1 MSRFKVISKDSQ
13 LVRYEGAPQYNG
25 AYLGVDYIEFRSI
38 SSSKIIDWEIG
49 DYVDYHRTG
58 KRYKLY
64 SLPTPNKVARKGE
77 YGASFEYSN
86 IQLHSAAMELKN
98 APFRDIVPE
107 DNSIH
112 FSTRPEVFTYEDV
125 YGIARRIQE
134 CMDDIFPNR
143 WRIDVIDTSDN
154 DVLSL
159 LKETKEYSISN
170 GSCLDALSQI
180 YETWKN
186 IGWIHTYDDASGK
199 DVITIGRANVRDA
212 DNTSDEF
219 SYGKGNGLTSIR
231 KASANKDEFAT
242 RLYVYGSGR
251 NIQPRYYNNFD
262 IYKKD
267 SVDIRNLMIPKER
280 WGTTDGLPDAKKA
293 YLQADESII
302 AKYGLIPR
310 TVYFDGSENEEIFP
324 SIKGLTE
331 RKVREYMIAA
341 GQENSPYLPLDSE
354 DRIDQIAAAEFE
366 MDGGSKEDVEANRTF
381 AIFVRRLGFDIVEQ
395 GKLTSEGKATITF
408 VSGPCAGR
416 TFTVLKCQTYENSQ
430 FITLERDWDE
440 SVGMGYPNKNYPIL
454 IGNEFV
460 ILDIPLPDYYITLAE
475 DRLYEAGAQKLADYT
490 RISAFYE
497 PRMDSIAIKEGGKI
511 LTPGMF
517 MRVYDED
524 IIDTTDN
531 TDYVLI
537 DPLSIDESNSIPSY
551 QVTLREQ
558 KRSART
564 YSALEDMVADAKET
578 SRREVQ
584 KVKQYTER
592 RFNSALETLQMLQ
605 GAIEGFTD
613 GISPVTVQTMALLV
627 GDQALQ
633 FKFTKSTSSLDPVP
647 CPVSYNAEN
656 KKLTCASSAI
666 VHMTLGINEI
676 SSTRSTDP
684 KDYFTR
690 KVSAY
695 SATVTDTDAFYVY
708 VRASRVLNSA
718 SIRASKTP
726 IGMEDEASYYNF
738 LVGVMTSEVNNSREF
753 VPLYGFTEILPSQVT
768 TNIIRSANGKLVIDL
783 ENAIITASDGA
794 TIEGSLTIGTGSK
807 GLSNLSE
814 WSNAESKI
822 DNAQK
827 TANSAST
834 TATTANTLASE
845 AKRAS
850 ETATANASSALNKA
864 ESASSEASQ
873 ASASAQS
880 ATSTANSALSLAGT
894 ANTNATNA
902 STAAG
907 EAKTAAQT
915 ATTKAEEAKST
926 STTALV
932 NSQAAFET
940 AGTAS
945 ETATTALGK
954 AQEAEAAASE
964 ATSLANEA
972 KAAVTLINTSVTNL
986 DTKIGNIAS
995 GVEESI
1001 KEINDKLDGVV
1012 ESFFEPY
1019 TPSRTNLPASE
1030 WIANGTEEDHIGD
1043 TFTNTSTTGDDAGKS
1058 WRWLKQSDGSYDWQQ
1073 IADSD
1078 AAKALLLA
1086 SQAQTAADGKS
1097 KTFVSQP
1104 VPPYKE
1110 GDLWVQ
1116 GGSGDIMRCKDGID
1130 RKDGVFREIDWEK
1143 ASKYTD
1149 DTKALAAQETA
1160 NAAKATLD
1168 ELTADGVI
1176 TPFEYEFF
1184 FTELANVNYD
1194 RHSIQLD
1201 VERYGIEDSAEYASY
1216 AQFAEFYF
1224 ADLLEINGGNPPM
1237 PVPSGLIWH
1246 RNGYYGHLGTIR
1258 DLIAAAA
1265 KQEVENAQ
1273 SAANRA
1279 EDAVSEMN
1287 NDQYITHS
1295 EKRSLRAIVKKIS
1308 SYEGI
1313 SLPTSGAYTGEIH
1326 DWINIARQKV
1336 DDEVTVKVE
1345 EAYDAAC
1352 DVFALAYGPMDL
1364 GSDGITDLGEGS
1376 NARQMF
1382 QDCLTAY
1389 YTAINVLVNI
1399 VPVSDYEYLKAAL
1412 GNTASLDVE
1421 GVVLSQMMGVK
1432 DASNN
1437 KVRALL
1443 NGSDVGEDTEHG
1455 KLMLAAGIPTDGTIA
1470 NKISEATTRIYEDG
1484 CMFSK
1489 NLHLEDGCT
1498 IGDMYISE
1506 NGIKFGQ
1513 YTDDDFLRLSGGSI
1527 MAKNKSLNG
1536 NSQYIQIGGCSGYAL
1551 SVNSNSGPYCIL
1563 ADKEIALNVDAPNGY
1578 AIFARDGMFAGLRPK
1593 VRTITSSSSTSD
1605 KSLTYYDHTIIV
1617 NNSSAITLTL
1627 PDAPLEGQTYRI
1639 LHTTTTAVTLAWNG
1653 NNAINVATGTA
1664 PGNPFSARRSVV
1676 LTYCGGIWYAEYIN
1690 LSS

>member
-13 LVRYEGAPQYNG
+13 SVRYEGAPQYNG

-86 IQLHSAAMELKN
+86 IQLHSAAMELKI

-134 CMDDIFPNR
+134 CMDDIFPNK

-159 LKETKEYSISN
+159 LKETKEYNVTN

-242 RLYVYGSGR
+242 RLYVYGSDR

-262 IYKKD
+262 IYNKD

-416 TFTVLKCQTYENSQ
+416 TFTVLKCQTFEHSQ

-454 IGNEFV
+454 MGNEFV

-497 PRMDSIAIKEGGKI
+497 PRIDSIAIKEGGKI

-537 DPLSIDESNSIPSY
+537 DTLSIDESNSIPSY

-613 GISPVTVQTMALLV
+613 GISPITVQTMAMLV

-633 FKFTKSTSSLDPVP
+633 FKFTKSKYSLESAD
-647 CPVSYNAEN
+647 CPVSYDVAT
-656 KKLTCASSAI
+656 KTLTCASSTMA
-666 VHMTLGINEI
+666 HMTLGFDAI
-676 SSTRSTDP
+676 SSTRSTNAS
-684 KDYFTR
+684 DYFTR
-690 KVSAY
+690 RISGYNVTLTNPSAY
-695 SATVTDTDAFYVY
+695 YVY
-708 VRASRVLNSA
+708 VQANRVRDTASFRV
-718 SIRASKTP
+718 SKTP

-738 LVGVMTSEVNNSREF
+738 LVGVLTSETNNSREF

-822 DNAQK
+822 DDAQK

-845 AKRAS
+845 AKRES

-907 EAKTAAQT
+907 EAKAAAQT
-915 ATTKAEEAKST
+915 ATTKAEEAKGT

-932 NSQAAFET
+932 NAQAAFET

-1030 WIANGTEEDHIGD
+1030 WIANGTEEDHLGD
-1043 TFTNTSTTGDDAGKS
+1043 TFTNTLTTGDDAGKS

-1086 SQAQTAADGKS
+1086 SQAKTAADGKS

-1116 GGSGDIMRCKDGID
+1116 GGNGDIMRCKDGID
-1130 RKDGVFREIDWEK
+1130 RKDGVFVESDWEK

-1194 RHSIQLD
+1194 RHHIQLD
-1201 VERYGIEDSAEYASY
+1201 VERYGLDDSAEYASY
-1216 AQFAEFYF
+1216 VQFAEFYY
-1224 ADLLEINGGNPPM
+1224 ADLLEINGNKLNLPM

-1258 DLIAAAA
+1258 DLIAATA
-1265 KQEVENAQ
+1265 KEEVENAQ
-1273 SAANRA
+1273 STADGANALAQAAQNA
-1279 EDAVSEMN
+1279 AKQASDAVSKMN
-1287 NDQYITHS
+1287 DDQYITLS
-1295 EKRSLRAIVKKIS
+1295 EKRSLRTIAKKIS

-1313 SLPTSGAYTGEIH
+1313 SLPYLGAGTYTGEIH
-1326 DWINIARQKV
+1326 DWIGVAEQKK
-1336 DDEVTVKVE
+1336 DNAVTALVQD
-1345 EAYDAAC
+1345 AYNAASA
-1352 DVFALAYGPMDL
+1352 VIMLLYGPMGLSRDAT
-1364 GSDGITDLGEGS
+1364 TDVGAIEGV
-1376 NARQMF
+1376 REILETR
-1382 QDCLTAY
+1382 LTTY
-1389 YTAINVLVNI
+1389 YTAINVLINF

-1412 GNTASLDVE
+1412 GNAASLDVE

-1432 DASNN
+1432 DAYS

-1455 KLMLAAGIPTDGTIA
+1455 KMMLAAGIPTDGTIA

-1484 CMFSK
+1484 HQVSRS
-1489 NLHLEDGCT
+1489 LELSDYILFRYTPIEDACNNGNVSDSYT
-1498 IGDMYISE
+1498 LPPVAPTYISFSPSSHQ
-1506 NGIKFGQ
+1506 NLIPVL
-1513 YTDDDFLRLSGGSI
+1513 TLLDDYEVG
-1527 MAKNKSLNG
+1527 
-1536 NSQYIQIGGCSGYAL
+1536 
-1551 SVNSNSGPYCIL
+1551 
-1563 ADKEIALNVDAPNGY
+1563 
-1578 AIFARDGMFAGLRPK
+1578 
-1593 VRTITSSSSTSD
+1593 RTITIVSAPRAARQDASLIISGEIYLPIETNVG
-1605 KSLTYYDHTIIV
+1605 SLTRKCENLELYGGKLELYR
-1617 NNSSAITLTL
+1617 SEYGWMLLT
-1627 PDAPLEGQTYRI
+1627 PLGKNI
-1639 LHTTTTAVTLAWNG
+1639 
-1653 NNAINVATGTA
+1653 
-1664 PGNPFSARRSVV
+1664 
-1676 LTYCGGIWYAEYIN
+1676 AEF
-1690 LSS
+1690 